1 MGYGKLVSSKSGITS
16 VPDQVGRPASPKP
29 EHQHDGARHFLGKEM
44 SRIKSTLS
52 KNQEYSFQGSIRGS
66 HAQSN
71 MKTGSRQR
79 AHDRIA
85 GDAMVT

>member
-1 MGYGKLVSSKSGITS
+1 MGYGKLVSSKSGIIS

-52 KNQEYSFQGSIRGS
+52 KDRFVEAVLNL
-66 HAQSN
+66 N

>member
-1 MGYGKLVSSKSGITS
+1 MGSSFHQSQVLSLFPTKSDGPLPQNRNINTTE
-16 VPDQVGRPASPKP
+16 PAIFWVRRCLESRALFP
-29 EHQHDGARHFLGKEM
+29 
-44 SRIKSTLS
+44 RIKSTLS
-52 KNQEYSFQGSIRGS
+52 KDRFVEAMPNL
-66 HAQSN
+66 N